1 MWIATA
7 SLPANLASDLAEGRF
22 VELAQIA
29 GDDAAT
35 SFARGVALSNLGRM
49 REAREALQNAA
60 ADPAFAGAAG
70 VEIGFLDLNTPDGLA
85 SVAAGM
91 TAFLKTTAGKSL
103 LVARANHLLGVS
115 HFRLMHAGDA
125 LDALTLAQATYRACA
140 CENGEAQVF
149 DTLGMVHQWMGNET
163 AALVCYAHSLALK
176 TRLGDRYGSAI
187 TLGNL
192 GRYCAMLGRPA
203 EAAGFLTLDLKI
215 AEETGD
221 ARGQARVLSDLAEIA
236 RDTGDF
242 SAATEKLQR
251 ALAIARDAGLKQL
264 EFEVQLN
271 LSTTA
276 FGAGVPA
283 DASTHLA
290 EARLIAGAAPS
301 EFDKLLLDW
310 TEAKLIA
317 ATDRSR
323 AVALMTGAV
332 SGFRDSDIPSLEI
345 EARLALAELLIADSR
360 QTQAERETL
369 VALKR
374 ARERNL
380 PRYRVRI
387 GELMERLSLAEGVA
401 EESGKAIDDKPSG
414 TVDGYLV
421 RGRLGGGT
429 FATVYRAFDV
439 ERAREVALKVLD
451 LESRYAKAE
460 RDRIMDSARLDMEAA
475 NRAQHPG
482 LVKVYAIGRDTRGNA
497 YLAVEYIAGKSLRDM
512 LDGKP
517 ARDPRIVFSTLAD
530 IAEALAALHAH
541 GVVHRDLKPEN
552 IMMRADG
559 SPVIVDFGIAHMSG
573 GKQKD
578 GEVSRGTPEYFSP
591 EQARGKSSTPADDMY
606 SFGVITWEW
615 LTGARPDAA
624 HGPARKTSLF
634 GGRAAPKTVDELVA
648 ALTDPKAANRP
659 TADETARLLR
669 SFAS

>member
-7 SLPANLASDLAEGRF
+7 NLPADLASDLADGRF
-22 VELAQIA
+22 AALAQLT
-29 GDDAAT
+29 GDNAPLC
-35 SFARGVALSNLGRM
+35 FARGIALSNLGRM
-49 REAREALQNAA
+49 REAREALERAA
-60 ADPAFAGAAG
+60 ADPSLSAPAQI
-70 VEIGFLDLNTPDGLA
+70 EIGFLDLNTPEGLSA
-85 SVAAGM
+85 VATRMAE
-91 TAFLKTTAGKSL
+91 FLKANTGKSL
-103 LVARANHLLGVS
+103 LVARANHLLGVAQ
-115 HFRLMHAGDA
+115 FRLMQAGDA
-125 LDALTLAQATYRACA
+125 LDALTLAQTTYQACA
-140 CENGEAQVF
+140 CETGEAQVF

-176 TRLGDRYGSAI
+176 NRLGDRYGSAI

-192 GRYCAMLGRPA
+192 GRYCALLGRPA
-203 EAAGFLTLDLKI
+203 EAAGFLGLDLKI

-221 ARGQARVLSDLAEIA
+221 LRGQARVLSDLAEIA
-236 RDTGDF
+236 RDTGEF
-242 SAATEKLQR
+242 AGANEKLQR
-251 ALAIARDAGLKQL
+251 ALAIAREAGLKQI

-271 LSTTA
+271 LATTA
-276 FGAGVPA
+276 LAFDDAAQASAHLEGARKTAGV
-283 DASTHLA
+283 S
-290 EARLIAGAAPS
+290 PS
-301 EFDKLLLDW
+301 AFDTLLLDW
-310 TEAKLIA
+310 TEAKLVA
-317 ATDRSR
+317 AKDRAR
-323 AVALMTGAV
+323 AITLMTGAV

-345 EARLALAELLIADSR
+345 EARLALAELLLAGSR
-360 QTQAERETL
+360 QSAAERETL

-401 EESGKAIDDKPSG
+401 EETGKAIDDKPAG
-414 TVDGYLV
+414 AVDGYLV

-482 LVKVYAIGRDTRGNA
+482 LVKVYAIGRDARGNA
-497 YLAVEYIAGKSLRDM
+497 YLAVEFIAGKALRDV

-517 ARDPRIVFSTLAD
+517 ARDPKIVCSTLAD

-573 GKQKD
+573 GAQKN

-591 EQARGKSSTPADDMY
+591 EQARGEPSTPADDMY
-606 SFGVITWEW
+606 SFGVIAWEW
-615 LTGARPDAA
+615 LSGARPDARS
-624 HGPARKTSLF
+624 PARKSSLF
-634 GGRAAPKTVDELVA
+634 GARSAPKSPEELAA
-648 ALTDPKAANRP
+648 ALIDPKAANRP
-659 TADETARLLR
+659 GAAETATLLR
-669 SFAS
+669 SFAA

>member
-1 MWIATA
+1 MWIATVG
-7 SLPANLASDLAEGRF
+7 LPASLASDLAEGRF
-22 VELAQIA
+22 AALAELTA
-29 GDDAAT
+29 GDAAT
-35 SFARGVALSNLGRM
+35 AFARGIALASLGHM
-49 REAREALQNAA
+49 PEARAAFERAAGDSSFAA
-60 ADPAFAGAAG
+60 AAQ
-70 VEIGFLDLNTPDGLA
+70 VETGFLDLNRPDGPA
-85 SVAAGM
+85 SVAKRM
-91 TAFLKTTAGKSL
+91 TDFLKVNDGKTL
-103 LVARANHLLGVS
+103 LVARADHLLGVAQY
-115 HFRLMHAGDA
+115 RLMHAGDA
-125 LDALTLAQATYRACA
+125 LDALTLAQETYRSCG
-140 CENGEAQVF
+140 CETGEAQVF

-192 GRYCAMLGRPA
+192 GRYCALLGRPA
-203 EAAGFLTLDLKI
+203 EAAGFLELDLKI

-236 RDTGDF
+236 RDTGDLR
-242 SAATEKLQR
+242 SANEKLAR
-251 ALAIARDAGLKQL
+251 ALAIARGAGLKQL
-264 EFEVQLN
+264 ELEVEIN

-276 FGAGVPA
+276 LAAGDSGQA
-283 DASTHLA
+283 AAHLA
-290 EARLIAGAAPS
+290 AARAIAGAAPS

-310 TEAKLIA
+310 TQARLIA
-317 ATDRSR
+317 ASDRQQ
-323 AVALMTGAV
+323 AIALVTGAV

-345 EARLALAELLIADSR
+345 EARLALAELLLAESR
-360 QTQAERETL
+360 QSEAERETL

-401 EESGKAIDDKPSG
+401 EETGKAIDDKPSG

-482 LVKVYAIGRDTRGNA
+482 LVKVYAIGRDARGNA
-497 YLAVEYIAGKSLRDM
+497 YLAVEFIQGRALRDA

-517 ARDPRIVFSTLAD
+517 ARDPKLVCSFLAD
-530 IAEALAALHAH
+530 VAEALAALHAH

-573 GKQKD
+573 GKS

-591 EQARGKSSTPADDMY
+591 EQARGEPSTPSDDMF
-606 SFGVITWEW
+606 SFGVILWEW
-615 LTGARPDAA
+615 LSGARPDAA
-624 HGPARKTSLF
+624 HGPARKSSLF
-634 GGRAAPKTVDELVA
+634 GGRSAPRTAEELAA
-648 ALTDPKAANRP
+648 ALLDPKGANRP
-659 TADETARLLR
+659 TASEAAALLR
-669 SFAS
+669 SLAA

>member
-7 SLPANLASDLAEGRF
+7 DLPANLASDLADGRF
-22 VELAQIA
+22 DALAA
-29 GDDAAT
+29 MAHGDAAT

-49 REAREALQNAA
+49 REAREALEKATT
-60 ADPAFAGAAG
+60 DPSFAGAAQ
-70 VEIGFLDLNTPDGLA
+70 VEIGFLDLNAPDGLS
-85 SVAAGM
+85 SVAKRI
-91 TAFLKTTAGKSL
+91 TDFLKSNTAKSL
-103 LVARANHLLGVS
+103 LVARANHLLGVAQY
-115 HFRLMHAGDA
+115 RLMRAGDA
-125 LDALTLAQATYRACA
+125 LDALTLAQATYQACG
-140 CENGEAQVF
+140 CEAGEAQVF
-149 DTLGMVHQWMGNET
+149 DTLGMVHQWIGNET

-192 GRYCAMLGRPA
+192 GRYCALLGRPA
-203 EAAGFLTLDLKI
+203 EAVGFLTLDLNI
-215 AEETGD
+215 ANETGD
-221 ARGQARVLSDLAEIA
+221 ARGQARVLSDLAEID
-236 RDTGDF
+236 RDTGDVT
-242 SAATEKLQR
+242 AAREKLDR
-251 ALAIARDAGLKQL
+251 ALAISQGAGLKQL
-264 EFEVQLN
+264 EFEIELN

-276 FGAGVPA
+276 LAAVDPA
-283 DASTHLA
+283 QASLHLKSA
-290 EARLIAGAAPS
+290 QAIAGATPS

-310 TEAKLIA
+310 TQAKLIA
-317 ATDRSR
+317 PSDRSR
-323 AVALMTGAV
+323 AIALMTEAV

-345 EARLALAELLIADSR
+345 EARLALAELLMADSR
-360 QTQAERETL
+360 KSEAERETL

-401 EESGKAIDDKPSG
+401 EETGKAIDDKPSG
-414 TVDGYLV
+414 AVDGYLV

-451 LESRYAKAE
+451 LESRYAKSE

-482 LVKVYAIGRDTRGNA
+482 LVKVYAIGRDARGNA
-497 YLAVEYIAGKSLRDM
+497 YLAVEFIAGKALRDTF
-512 LDGKP
+512 DGNP
-517 ARDPRIVFSTLAD
+517 ASDPRIVCSTLAD

-573 GKQKD
+573 GKTD
-578 GEVSRGTPEYFSP
+578 EISRGTPEYFSP
-591 EQARGKSSTPADDMY
+591 EQARGAPSTPADDMF
-606 SFGVITWEW
+606 SFGVIMWEW
-615 LTGARPDAA
+615 LSGARPDARS
-624 HGPARKTSLF
+624 PARKSSLF
-634 GGRAAPKTVDELVA
+634 GGRGAPRTAEELAA
-648 ALTDPKAANRP
+648 ALIDPKAANRP
-659 TADETARLLR
+659 TAAATAALLR
-669 SFAS
+669 GFSA